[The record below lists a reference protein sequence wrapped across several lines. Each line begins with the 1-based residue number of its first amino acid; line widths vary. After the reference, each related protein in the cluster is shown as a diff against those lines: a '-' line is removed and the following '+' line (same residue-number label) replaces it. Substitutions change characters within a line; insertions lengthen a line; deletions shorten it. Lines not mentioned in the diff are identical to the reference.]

1 MLKFNRL
8 GRSTM
13 QMQNIAD
20 AKNLT
25 SAPSVTNVKLSKNDT
40 MTVFDMTC
48 DTQHIGR
55 TITDIGTTKKFEK

>member
-1 MLKFNRL
+1 
-8 GRSTM
+8 M
-13 QMQNIAD
+13 QMQNIAY

-55 TITDIGTTKKFEK
+55 TTTDIGTTKKFEK